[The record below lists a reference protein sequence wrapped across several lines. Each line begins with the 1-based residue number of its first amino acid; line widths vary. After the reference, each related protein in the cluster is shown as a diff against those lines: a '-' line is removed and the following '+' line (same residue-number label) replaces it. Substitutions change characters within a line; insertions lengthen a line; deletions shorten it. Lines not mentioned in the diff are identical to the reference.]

1 MNEFIA
7 KKMESKKPKKV
18 VLEENFNKFSQKKPT
33 PKIKEEP
40 SATIYVGN
48 LSYRRDEEGIKKMF
62 SSFGFVSSVK
72 ILMREGTE
80 LKSGV
85 AFVEMKSREKALRA
99 VSYLDGKIVDERTLK
114 VSIAHERFGKK

>member
-1 MNEFIA
+1 MNEFLT
-7 KKMESKKPKKV
+7 KKMESKKPKKAI
-18 VLEENFNKFSQKKPT
+18 LEENFNKFSQKKAA

-72 ILMREGTE
+72 IIMREGTE

-99 VSYLDGKIVDERTLK
+99 VNFLNGKIVDDRTLK
-114 VSIAHERFGKK
+114 VSIANDRFGKK